1 MWSDLLAGKAALVL
15 GAPQRLWL
23 LAVVLPVIVLGL
35 LAARRRGAVLGAAA
49 ARVAALVLLVLVVA
63 GLSIEVPGETQSL
76 CVVLSTDVSA
86 SVGDRAERLGAELA
100 RDLVAKLRP
109 DDRLGGVAF
118 ARQAQIVAWPSAPP
132 RAPSLAAAKLDRSAT
147 RLASGIEA
155 AIPLCPED
163 SEKKLVLITD
173 GNETA
178 GDARRAAALARE
190 TDTRIYA
197 QLPGASGHGE
207 GVLLEKLVAPPL
219 VREGSVF
226 AMRAVVRNGFAQP
239 KSATLDFLVDGAP
252 AAQESIRL
260 DPGINV
266 FEVPYQLHQRGSY
279 RLAARLLPEGAVGEE
294 RREATIAVAGPIR
307 ALVVTRAPDS
317 ALARALRIRE
327 VEVEFRDP
335 AEFPKLEELLQYHC
349 VVFDDVRKKDL
360 SNQALDAL
368 ESYVKTFGGGFL
380 MTGGPG
386 SFGDK
391 GFQKSPIERV
401 LPVRLVA
408 QEPKAKGRPPI
419 GMFLLIDRSNS
430 MGYNSRRHDVR
441 DGEKMR
447 YAREAALAL
456 VGQLRPE
463 DRIGVIAFDS
473 DPYVLGP
480 LRPLSEQRN
489 VLEDRIARL
498 VPGGGTDFKA
508 ALEIATAQLVQSG
521 LSTLHVILL
530 TDGDT
535 NRGADDH
542 TPVIQA
548 MARLGISVT
557 TIRIG
562 DDDVNL
568 EFLKRISRDTEG
580 RFYHV
585 EDIELLP
592 ELIVNDTRQARGD
605 KEASDHPA
613 EDKAATASAGPWRP
627 VIGEATEVVR
637 GLAGL
642 GFPLVRAVPPTKL
655 KAGADLVLYVGEEA
669 RKQPLLAT
677 WQYGLGRS
685 AAFPFDPTQPD
696 LVSWTAWPGFA
707 KLWSQ
712 LVRWA
717 VREEAPWETKQSV
730 RFRDGVPYLEVQ
742 TFDDLGG
749 EAIEAQLFTGP
760 ESPVALALTPVA
772 PRLYRAPL
780 PALPAGKY
788 ALRLAR
794 SGARGAGAQRR
805 DVITVDAVADDAGGA
820 ETARRQPD
828 VELLREITA
837 ETGGSIGP
845 SIDELIARR
854 GTTRLERRRLDW
866 LAVPLALALL
876 FADMAIRL
884 RDERK

>member
-1 MWSDLLAGKAALVL
+1 MWSDLLAARAAVVVE
-15 GAPQRLWL
+15 APQRLWL
-23 LAVVLPVIVLGL
+23 LAIVVLVVAAGL
-35 LAARRRGAVLGAAA
+35 LTAGRRGAALAAA
-49 ARVAALVLLVLVVA
+49 ARMMALSLLVLVAA
-63 GLSIEVPGETQSL
+63 GLSIEVPREARSL
-76 CVVLSTDVSA
+76 CLVLSTDVSA
-86 SVGDRAERLGAELA
+86 SVGDRAERLGDEIA

-109 DDRLGGVAF
+109 DDRLGAVAF
-118 ARQAQIVAWPSAPP
+118 ARQAQILAWPSAPP
-132 RAPSLAAAKLDRSAT
+132 RPPRLAAPLIDRSAT

-163 SEKKLVLITD
+163 SERKLVLITD

-190 TDTRIYA
+190 TDTRVYA
-197 QLPGASGHGE
+197 ELPGSNGHGE

-226 AMRAVVRNGFAQP
+226 TMRAVVRNGFAES
-239 KSATLDFLVDGAP
+239 KRAALDFLVDGAP
-252 AAQESIRL
+252 AAQEAIRL
-260 DPGINV
+260 DPGVNV

-279 RLAARLLPEGAVGEE
+279 RLAARLLPDGAESEE
-294 RREATIAVAGPIR
+294 RREATLAVAGPLR

-317 ALARALRIRE
+317 AFARALRMRE
-327 VEVEFRDP
+327 VDVEFREP
-335 AEFPKLEELLQYHC
+335 AKFPKLEELLQYHC
-349 VVFDDVRKKDL
+349 VVFDDVRRKEL
-360 SNQALDAL
+360 TREALDAL

-391 GFQKSPIERV
+391 DFQKSPIERV
-401 LPVRLVA
+401 LPVHLVA
-408 QEPKAKGRPPI
+408 QEPKAKGRLPM

-447 YAREAALAL
+447 YARGAALAM
-456 VGQLRPE
+456 VAQLRPE

-480 LRPLSEQRN
+480 LRPLSEQRSE
-489 VLEDRIARL
+489 LEDRIARL
-498 VPGGGTDFKA
+498 VPGGGTDFKT

-521 LSTLHVILL
+521 LKTLHVILL

-542 TPVIQA
+542 VAVIQA

-562 DDDVNL
+562 DDEVNL
-568 EFLKRISRDTEG
+568 EFLKRISRDTGG

-585 EDIELLP
+585 EDIERLP
-592 ELIVNDTRQARGD
+592 ELIVNDTRQARGE
-605 KEASDHPA
+605 KEAADRPP
-613 EDKAATASAGPWRP
+613 EDTAATVAGPRRP
-627 VIGEATEVVR
+627 IVGEATEVVR
-637 GLAGL
+637 GLAEF
-642 GFPLVRAVPPTKL
+642 GFPPVGAVPPTKV
-655 KAGADLVLYVGEEA
+655 KAGADLVLYVGDAA

-677 WQYGLGRS
+677 WQYGLGRA

-696 LVSWTAWPGFA
+696 LASWAAWPGFA

-717 VREEAPWETKQSV
+717 VREEASWETKQSV
-730 RFRDGVPYLEVQ
+730 RFRDGLPYLEVQ
-742 TFDDLGG
+742 TFDDLGAG
-749 EAIEAQLFTGP
+749 AIEAQLFTAP

-780 PALPAGKY
+780 PPLPPGKY

-794 SGARGAGAQRR
+794 PGTGGAVAQKR
-805 DVITVDAVADDAGGA
+805 DVITVDAGADDAAGA
-820 ETARRQPD
+820 ETSRHEPD

-845 SIDELIARR
+845 SLDDLTARH
-854 GTTRLERRRLDW
+854 GATRLERRRLDW
-866 LAVPLALALL
+866 LAIPLALALL

-884 RDERK
+884 REERR